1 MLNHNPNVFIILE
14 RNARDLLLNLRCLA
28 GYIDLMLD
36 YVIRLGWPSDLIADD
51 GDGPNGSRGD
61 QTGAAQPKVGALHS
75 LQTHR
80 FSKEAAE
87 LPLEG
92 KSQQLEGLEL
102 MEVPKK
108 KKLFKL

>member
-28 GYIDLMLD
+28 GYRDLMLD

-80 FSKEAAE
+80 FSKEATGNGRKGSIARTSSSSPFGSGSCAE
-87 LPLEG
+87 NRI
-92 KSQQLEGLEL
+92 
-102 MEVPKK
+102 
-108 KKLFKL
+108 